1 MSAAGN
7 ASLFP
12 LGNASNRFAQP
23 PWRVAVWSVAYGCV
37 TLVSVFGNLVV
48 IWIIVAH
55 KRMRTVTN
63 SFLLNL
69 AVADASV
76 AALNTPVN
84 LVYAAHG
91 DWYFGDAYCKFH
103 NFFPVASVFAS
114 IYSMTAI
121 AVDRYMAII
130 HPLKPRFSATLTRV
144 VIVCVWGAAVVMAF
158 PLCFYSNTKAVPNRT
173 LCYVDWP
180 RGAIDTF
187 MYHIIVAI
195 LVYLL
200 PLVVMAI
207 TYSVVGITLWGGGM
221 PGNSSDNYLEQL
233 QAKRKVVKMMMV
245 VVVTFALCWLPYHLF
260 FIITGLYKSL
270 NKRRFI
276 QQVYL
281 AVLWLAM
288 SSSVYNPIIY
298 CCLNSRFRAGFKRV
312 FSWCPFITLSHL
324 DELELKSA
332 RFQRNRQSS
341 LFMLTRL
348 DSSVDTHSSHSSRRK
363 SSAASRHSSLSSQP
377 RPSTRLSPN
386 GCKHTPPLNTT
397 PTSAALS
404 QSDARARAA
413 TD

>member
-1 MSAAGN
+1 MSVAGN
-7 ASLFP
+7 ASLSP
-12 LGNASNRFAQP
+12 LGKSSNLFAQP

-48 IWIIVAH
+48 IWIILAH

-69 AVADASV
+69 ALADAAV

-84 LVYAAHG
+84 FVYAAHG

-103 NFFPVASVFAS
+103 NFFPVASV
-114 IYSMTAI
+114 
-121 AVDRYMAII
+121 YMAII

-158 PLCFYSNTKAVPNRT
+158 PLCFYSNTRAAPNRT

-180 RGAIDTF
+180 HGAEDTF
-187 MYHIIVAI
+187 MYHIIVAV

-207 TYSVVGITLWGGGM
+207 TYSVVGITLWGGGV
-221 PGNSSDNYLEQL
+221 PGNSSDNHLEQL
-233 QAKRKVVKMMMV
+233 QAKRKVVKMMVV
-245 VVVTFALCWLPYHLF
+245 VVVTFAVCWLPYHLF
-260 FIITGLYKSL
+260 FIITGVYKSL
-270 NKRRFI
+270 NKMRFI

-298 CCLNSRFRAGFKRV
+298 CCLNS
-312 FSWCPFITLSHL
+312 
-324 DELELKSA
+324 
-332 RFQRNRQSS
+332 
-341 LFMLTRL
+341 
-348 DSSVDTHSSHSSRRK
+348 
-363 SSAASRHSSLSSQP
+363 
-377 RPSTRLSPN
+377 
-386 GCKHTPPLNTT
+386 
-397 PTSAALS
+397 
-404 QSDARARAA
+404 
-413 TD
+413 